1 MDLKNGYFSLW
12 ENCIAGILSKVNDLN
27 VDLNTPGTRYEIVQI
42 LRQPTD
48 LDTPGGCVTE
58 GWIGIVLMT
67 TPPQS
72 LSNQSYLPNKL
83 PGVPGH

>member
-1 MDLKNGYFSLW
+1 MKNGYFSLW

-27 VDLNTPGTRYEIVQI
+27 VDLNTPGTRYEIIQI

-67 TPPQS
+67 TPVGS
-72 LSNQSYLPNKL
+72 LP
-83 PGVPGH
+83 PPPTIPDEHPF